1 MYSQYYSYHVDINID
16 TIIAAITDLFGV
28 ATGLKPKFKVHGGS
42 YAENIALQNIQVGKN
57 LAFEQTNDNPRRA
70 CVCCFH
76 IFSLNCFHGCVVEWV
91 VYWSWLAV
99 TWTNGWL
106 LCPFLFGSNLSLSL
120 RGYLTKYDCS
130 SADLNPIGSISK
142 TDLKRFI
149 GWAQTEFDL
158 PILEQ

>member
-1 MYSQYYSYHVDINID
+1 MGTENSSAETRQRAKDLAEDIGRYVITSAFGWLYSQYHSYHVDINID

-57 LAFEQTNDNPRRA
+57 LAFEQANTSPRRA

-91 VYWSWLAV
+91 VY
-99 TWTNGWL
+99 
-106 LCPFLFGSNLSLSL
+106 
-120 RGYLTKYDCS
+120 
-130 SADLNPIGSISK
+130 
-142 TDLKRFI
+142 
-149 GWAQTEFDL
+149 
-158 PILEQ
+158 